1 MSGKATVKTNDKP
14 FVVTPPRTAD
24 EARVLEHLVLAGWGK
39 DFRTAPVSARE
50 AAADVLERW
59 VRLGLPFS
67 KLPGGS
73 RGFDP
78 AEVLNFGKSAGLAG
92 KDDFWATRYTATG
105 RNLIREFAARPR
117 DLEPRG
123 FQVRLERE
131 FGLGHLQPGTRARLR
146 LPFPADVPTLRD
158 LRVGLLPPETRT
170 QPGYAETFAT
180 VPEHRSVVL
189 EAAYEFV
196 AHPTVDAVTELAINE
211 REAYL
216 QQTGRSRVSAL
227 AAELA
232 ANLQAPLNVLR
243 AFWNFFFE
251 RMVLGVLHGEDTL
264 DDVLDLELF
273 DCRLGSALLVALCR
287 ARGIPARTCSG
298 FTLYSIPFYHYWVEA
313 WIEGRGWFPVDLT
326 CWDLS
331 LRGADEEWREYF
343 FGALDYRMTVEVLPG
358 TFTGFPSLSF
368 PHEWYALAR
377 PLENGA
383 AIGIYA
389 SQTGKLVYED
399 RVLVKVNA
407 GPLFP

>member
-1 MSGKATVKTNDKP
+1 MTAQ
-14 FVVTPPRTAD
+14 RTAD

-39 DFRTAPVSARE
+39 DFRTAPSLARE
-50 AAADVLERW
+50 GAADVLERW

-67 KLPGGS
+67 KLLGGG

-78 AEVLNFGKSAGLAG
+78 AEVLNFGKLAGLSG
-92 KDDFWATRYTATG
+92 NDDFWATRYAATG
-105 RNLIREFAARPR
+105 RNLVREFAAPPR
-117 DLEPRG
+117 ELEPRR
-123 FQVRLERE
+123 FAVHLERE
-131 FGLGHLQPGTRARLR
+131 FALGHLQPGTQARLR
-146 LPFPADVPTLRD
+146 MPFPADVPTLRD
-158 LRVGLLPPETRT
+158 LRILSLPPDTRT

-180 VPEHRSVVL
+180 VPEHRAVVL

-196 AHPTVDAVTELAINE
+196 AHSTVSEVAELTTNE
-211 REAYL
+211 RAAYL
-216 QQTGRSRVSAL
+216 QQIASSRISAL

-232 ANLQAPLNVLR
+232 ANLRTPLDELR

-251 RMVLGVLHGEDTL
+251 RMMLGVLHGEQRL
-264 DDVLDLELF
+264 DDILDLGWF
-273 DCRLGSALLVALCR
+273 DCRLGSALFVALCR

-298 FTLYSIPFYHYWVEA
+298 FTLYSIPFYHYWAEA
-313 WIEGRGWFPVDLT
+313 WIGGVGWFPVDLS

-331 LRGADEEWREYF
+331 LRGADGEWREYF

-377 PLENGA
+377 PLENGTA
-383 AIGIYA
+383 MGIYA
-389 SQTGKLVYED
+389 SETGKLVYED

-407 GPLFP
+407 GPLLP